1 MNVCTVGGGGRE
13 HALAAACAREGADV
27 VVTPGNADIP
37 WSTPVPP
44 ENLEADLFVIG
55 PERPLVDGLADRLR
69 AQSGQAHLCPRSRRR
84 PPRGLEGVMKEIA
97 GVDTARYAT
106 FTDPAKA
113 KKALGTMG
121 DLLVIKTDGLADGKG
136 VLVTSDRAEAEDAVD
151 RYLDGSAFGD
161 AGRRLV
167 IEEGLTGPEL
177 SVLAICDGKTA
188 VPLPA
193 ARDYKRLGDG
203 DTSPNTGGMG
213 TYSPVPDAPKGIED
227 YVIDKMVE
235 PTLAALRRRGI
246 DYRGVLY
253 AGVMLTPDGPKLLEY
268 NVRFGDPE
276 AQAVLPRIERGLVD
290 TMRGAAQG
298 RMESCP
304 IIGAD
309 SVVCVVVAAPGYP
322 AAPQMGVPVTGI
334 ETAGPCP
341 ARACS
346 RRASNTHRTTR
357 VSSPPA
363 GAWSTS
369 AGRVRRSMLR
379 ERRPTPPS
387 RRSRSPTAATEPTS
401 AHRARQGD
409 EQVAHRPDAGATSRC
424 QRHPGQPCE
433 PRRWPASSAALP
445 TASRCRTARPSPGT

>member
-1 MNVCTVGGGGRE
+1 MKVCIVGGGGRE

-27 VVTPGNADIP
+27 VVTPGNAGIP

-44 ENLEADLFVIG
+44 EALEADLFVIG

-69 AQSGQAHLCPRSRRR
+69 AQGKLVFGPGADGAR
-84 PPRGLEGVMKEIA
+84 LEGSKAWMKEIVKVA

-121 DLLVIKTDGLADGKG
+121 DLFVIKTDGLADGKG
-136 VLVTSDRAEAEDAVD
+136 VLVTGDRAEAEDAVD

-193 ARDYKRLGDG
+193 ARDYKRLGNG
-203 DTSPNTGGMG
+203 DTGPNTGGMG
-213 TYSPVPDAPKGIED
+213 TYSPVPDAPKGIEN

-253 AGVMLTPDGPKLLEY
+253 AGLMLTPDGPKLLEY

-276 AQAVLPRIERGLVD
+276 AQAVLPRVEQGLVD
-290 TMRGAAQG
+290 TLRSAAEG
-298 RMESCP
+298 RMDSRP
-304 IIGAD
+304 IVGTD

-322 AAPQMGVPVTGI
+322 ASPQMGVPVAGIGTAQAALDACVFAAGVGRGPDETGFV
-334 ETAGPCP
+334 TAGGRVLNVCGKGPTLD
-341 ARACS
+341 AA
-346 RRASNTHRTTR
+346 RRAAYTAVTHITVPGSTHRTDIANQT
-357 VSSPPA
+357 
-363 GAWSTS
+363 
-369 AGRVRRSMLR
+369 
-379 ERRPTPPS
+379 
-387 RRSRSPTAATEPTS
+387 
-401 AHRARQGD
+401 
-409 EQVAHRPDAGATSRC
+409 
-424 QRHPGQPCE
+424 
-433 PRRWPASSAALP
+433 
-445 TASRCRTARPSPGT
+445 

>member
-1 MNVCTVGGGGRE
+1 MKVCIVGGGGRE
-13 HALAAACAREGADV
+13 HALAAACVREGADV
-27 VVTPGNADIP
+27 AVTPGNGGIP

-44 ENLEADLFVIG
+44 EQLDADLFVIG

-69 AQSGQAHLCPRSRRR
+69 AQGKLVFGPGADGAR
-84 PPRGLEGVMKEIA
+84 LEGSKAWMKEIVKVA

-121 DLLVIKTDGLADGKG
+121 DLFVIKTDGLADGKG
-136 VLVTSDRAEAEDAVD
+136 VLVTSDRAEAEDAID

-193 ARDYKRLGDG
+193 ARDHKRLGDG
-203 DTSPNTGGMG
+203 DTGPNTGGMG

-253 AGVMLTPDGPKLLEY
+253 AGLMLTPDGPKLLEY
-268 NVRFGDPE
+268 NVRLGDPE
-276 AQAVLPRIERGLVD
+276 AQAVLPRIESGLLD
-290 TMRGAAQG
+290 ALYSAAAGDILG
-298 RMESCP
+298 RPLVSDE
-304 IIGAD
+304 
-309 SVVCVVVAAPGYP
+309 SVVCVVMAAPGYP
-322 AAPQMGVPVTGI
+322 AAPQMGVPVTGVGAAQSAPDSWVFAAGV
-334 ETAGPCP
+334 EHSLDRTSLVTGGGRVLNVCGKGSTLEAARTA
-341 ARACS
+341 AYAVV
-346 RRASNTHRTTR
+346 TEITI
-357 VSSPPA
+357 PA
-363 GAWSTS
+363 GRYRTDIAAPSA
-369 AGRVRRSMLR
+369 AGR
-379 ERRPTPPS
+379 
-387 RRSRSPTAATEPTS
+387 
-401 AHRARQGD
+401 
-409 EQVAHRPDAGATSRC
+409 
-424 QRHPGQPCE
+424 
-433 PRRWPASSAALP
+433 
-445 TASRCRTARPSPGT
+445 